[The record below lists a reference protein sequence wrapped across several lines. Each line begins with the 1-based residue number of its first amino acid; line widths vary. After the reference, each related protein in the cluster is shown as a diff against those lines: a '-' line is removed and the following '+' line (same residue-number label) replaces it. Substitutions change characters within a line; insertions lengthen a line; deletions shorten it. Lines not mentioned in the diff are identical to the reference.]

1 MTLKVNQNKLKI
13 DFLRKE
19 KGKKRKRKER
29 TNKKRKKKKEKNQI
43 KKHPPGSIHLQA
55 SFRWITFAAAEIKF
69 CCGWSRSSCW
79 GLRKRSSGRMASM
92 TLLPFEVGI
101 SVVSAKTL

>member
-29 TNKKRKKKKEKNQI
+29 TNKKRKKKKNQI